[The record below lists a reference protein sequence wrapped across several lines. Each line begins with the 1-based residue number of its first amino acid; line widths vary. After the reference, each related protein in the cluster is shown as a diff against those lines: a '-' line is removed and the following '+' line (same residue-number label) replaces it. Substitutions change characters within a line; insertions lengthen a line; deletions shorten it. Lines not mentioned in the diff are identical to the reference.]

1 MGVLRRTP
9 ADEPEIEPDEE
20 VVMQKDRVEV
30 MQTLRTAAA
39 YGERGEFTQAQSLL
53 SAHEGR
59 LNSRS
64 AQTPVSATL
73 SLELQDARQRMQS
86 RSAWEQGGFAQ
97 QQQQMQMHS
106 MQRSM
111 NMAQQG
117 SAMSPQMYCTPQQ
130 Q

>member
-1 MGVLRRTP
+1 
-9 ADEPEIEPDEE
+9 
-20 VVMQKDRVEV
+20 

-39 YGERGEFTQAQSLL
+39 YGERGEFAQAQSLL

-59 LNSRS
+59 LNARS
-64 AQTPVSATL
+64 AQTPVSANL
-73 SLELQDARQRMQS
+73 ALELHDARQRMQS

-117 SAMSPQMYCTPQQ
+117 SPQNMSNQMYCTPQQ
-130 Q
+130 QSWISSYTSTR